1 LDALLRVV
9 NFLALEQS
17 NCVVF
22 SKFDISIVSSSNAY
36 HLSQLK
42 YLRSVRRVISVDVV
56 KPSLPDQGVASSA
69 EAVAVG
75 VILRLPTVSMG
86 TECCV
91 SYRRV
96 VQGNVGNQLSV
107 W

>member
-1 LDALLRVV
+1 MDALLRAV
-9 NFLALEQS
+9 NLLSQEQS
-17 NCVVF
+17 NRVVF

-56 KPSLPDQGVASSA
+56 KPSLPDQGVASST

-75 VILRLPTVSMG
+75 VILRPKTKATYSEELNTFA
-86 TECCV
+86 
-91 SYRRV
+91 
-96 VQGNVGNQLSV
+96 
-107 W
+107 

>member
-1 LDALLRVV
+1 MDALLRAV

-17 NCVVF
+17 NRVVF

-42 YLRSVRRVISVDVV
+42 YLRSVRRVISVDIV

-75 VILRLPTVSMG
+75 VIFRTKMKMIYFEELNTFCIN
-86 TECCV
+86 T
-91 SYRRV
+91 SYLV
-96 VQGNVGNQLSV
+96 
-107 W
+107 